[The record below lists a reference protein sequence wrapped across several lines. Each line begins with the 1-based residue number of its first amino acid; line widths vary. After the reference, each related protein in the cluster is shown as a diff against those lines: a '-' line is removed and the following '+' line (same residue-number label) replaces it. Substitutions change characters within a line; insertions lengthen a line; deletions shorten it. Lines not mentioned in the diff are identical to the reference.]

1 MRGRAML
8 RNVFTKAVWD
18 QRRSFLAWAVAVG
31 LVVAMYAAF
40 YPSMNTP
47 EMARSLEAFS
57 PEVLR
62 AMGMTDVSSPVGY
75 LESSVFALVVP
86 ILVLVFAAGL
96 GARTVAADEETGT
109 LDLVLAH
116 PVGRV
121 ALALERLAAAL
132 VGMLV
137 FCAGVW
143 LALVATNGPAEL
155 DLGAGDHAAMAVH
168 LAMLGMTFTALGFA
182 VGAVTGRRAPAV
194 GAVAVVGVVAYACN
208 TVVPMIEGMGWVR
221 RASAFY
227 YYAES
232 SPLRGGVDLG
242 HLGVLLAATL
252 VLVGAGTVVFDR
264 RDIAT

>member
-1 MRGRAML
+1 ML
-8 RNVFTKAVWD
+8 RNVFTKALWD
-18 QRRSFLAWAVAVG
+18 QRRSFLGWAVAAG
-31 LVVAMYAAF
+31 AVVAMYAAF

-62 AMGMTDVSSPVGY
+62 ALGMADMSSPAGY

-96 GARTVAADEETGT
+96 GARTTAADEESGT

-121 ALALERLAAAL
+121 ALALERFAAAL
-132 VGMLV
+132 VGVCV
-137 FCAGVW
+137 FCVGVW
-143 LALVATNGPAEL
+143 LALVLTNGPAEL
-155 DLGAGDHAAMAVH
+155 ALGAGDHAAMVVH
-168 LAMLGMTFTALGFA
+168 LAVLGLTFTALGFA
-182 VGAVTGRRAPAV
+182 VGAVTGRRAHAV
-194 GAVAVVGVVAYACN
+194 GAVAVVGVVAYACD
-208 TVVPMIEGMGWVR
+208 TVVPMVDGMGWVR
-221 RASAFY
+221 KASAFY

-232 SPLRGGVDLG
+232 SPLRDGVDLG

-252 VLVGAGTVVFDR
+252 VLVVAGTVVFDR